1 MMSLI
6 DRFLDSHAGFTE
18 RDLLRDRAEVS
29 RTCVGG
35 NSAERCVLAE
45 TASVAFVADDLGAWL
60 IGLLAEAGRKKL
72 TALVLGSDQ
81 ERALRKAATEAVQDT
96 AAEMN
101 LSAEQAR
108 RIAMVISKAFRKPVQ
123 DTPLA
128 GAVTMLEML
137 QVGVVRQLA
146 VLDDA
151 GRPGTGL
158 SPTWALPMPGTV
170 LAENLTG
177 HLMRE
182 IVLRGSGGGPL
193 TPLADQLNHDL
204 THLQGQRVEGM
215 LGRLVALVSAA
226 PTPAADTG
234 GRAQGVGPARPA
246 GAVRASETDPRRLGV
261 HAAISV
267 PGVPDEIP
275 PQYVLRDADDG
286 EFGVRAKVAAA
297 AKRGGFV
304 LLVGGSSVGKTRC
317 AAEAVKGCCR
327 IGGWCIRPGRRG
339 RGAGRGAAGAD
350 GGVAG

>member
-1 MMSLI
+1 MIMSLF

-18 RDLLRDRAEVS
+18 RDLLRRPGRGEQNLCG
-29 RTCVGG
+29 RKL
-35 NSAERCVLAE
+35 AERCALAE
-45 TASVAFVADDLGAWL
+45 TASVTFVADDLGAWL

-158 SPTWALPMPGTV
+158 SPTGALPMPGTV
-170 LAENLTG
+170 LAEN
-177 HLMRE
+177 
-182 IVLRGSGGGPL
+182 
-193 TPLADQLNHDL
+193 
-204 THLQGQRVEGM
+204 
-215 LGRLVALVSAA
+215 
-226 PTPAADTG
+226 
-234 GRAQGVGPARPA
+234 
-246 GAVRASETDPRRLGV
+246 
-261 HAAISV
+261 
-267 PGVPDEIP
+267 
-275 PQYVLRDADDG
+275 
-286 EFGVRAKVAAA
+286 
-297 AKRGGFV
+297 
-304 LLVGGSSVGKTRC
+304 
-317 AAEAVKGCCR
+317 
-327 IGGWCIRPGRRG
+327 
-339 RGAGRGAAGAD
+339 
-350 GGVAG
+350 